1 MTFQTIGIIRYTGNE
16 PPNRRK
22 EMTQRV
28 TLGILLAIAL
38 SFSALAAEIP
48 VILPPN
54 TTAYTVTEVGVLT
67 VGIATLDWMS
77 LDFAAYTAGIL
88 AGLGYE
94 TRLVKGEGWVDGE
107 HTWVIV
113 GIPLAGQVAWVPVE
127 PSPDL
132 GKRQSIL
139 GTIPT
144 FTDGAGAM
152 WFESVYTSFA
162 TEVTLPANMPPVAGI
177 RVIPSL
183 GIVGQEVTFLGL
195 TSRDPDG
202 EIIRYKWDLGGLS
215 TSDTVTV
222 RFIFTAAGTYT
233 ISLTVTDSRGAK
245 TTTSISYRV
254 KEPKDSTPSSGG
266 GCGCGG

>member
-1 MTFQTIGIIRYTGNE
+1 MTR
-16 PPNRRK
+16 
-22 EMTQRV
+22 RV
-28 TLGILLAIAL
+28 TLGILLVIAL

-54 TTAYTVTEVGVLT
+54 TTAYTVTEVAALT
-67 VGIATLDWMS
+67 AGIATLREVLSDYAYGSYRYFDPADDWMS
-77 LDFAAYTAGIL
+77 SDFAAYTAGTL
-88 AGLGYE
+88 ASLGYE
-94 TRLVKGEGWVDGE
+94 MRLVKGEGWVDGE

-113 GIPLAGQVAWVPVE
+113 GIPLVGQVAWVPVE
-127 PSPDL
+127 ASPSL

-139 GTIPT
+139 GTIPS

-152 WFESVYTSFA
+152 WFESAYTSFA
-162 TEVTLPANMPPVAGI
+162 AEVTLPANLPSIAAI
-177 RVIPSL
+177 RVISSS
-183 GIVGQEVTFLGL
+183 GIVGQEVTFLGV
-195 TSRDPDG
+195 TSRDPGG

-215 TSDTVTV
+215 TSEAVTV
-222 RFIFTAAGTYT
+222 RYIFTAAGTYT

-266 GCGCGG
+266 GCGCGD

>member
-1 MTFQTIGIIRYTGNE
+1 M
-16 PPNRRK
+16 
-22 EMTQRV
+22 
-28 TLGILLAIAL
+28 AL
-38 SFSALAAEIP
+38 SFFALAAEIP

-54 TTAYTVTEVGVLT
+54 TTAYTATEVSVLT
-67 VGIATLDWMS
+67 AGIATLREVLSDYAYGSYQYFDPTDWMS
-77 LDFAAYTAGIL
+77 FDFAAYTAGIL
-88 AGLGYE
+88 AGMGYE

-127 PSPDL
+127 ASPGL

-139 GTIPT
+139 GTIPS

-152 WFESVYTSFA
+152 WFESGYTSFA
-162 TEVTLPANMPPVAGI
+162 AEVTLPANMPPIAAI
-177 RVIPSL
+177 RVVPSL
-183 GIVGQEVTFLGL
+183 GIVGQEVTFLGV

-202 EIIRYKWDLGGLS
+202 QIIRYKWDLGGLS
-215 TSDTVTV
+215 TSEAVTV
-222 RFIFTAAGTYT
+222 RHIFTAAGTYT

-254 KEPKDSTPSSGG
+254 KEPKDPTPASGG

>member
-1 MTFQTIGIIRYTGNE
+1 MR
-16 PPNRRK
+16 
-22 EMTQRV
+22 RV

-38 SFSALAAEIP
+38 SFSALAAEVP

-54 TTAYTVTEVGVLT
+54 TTAYTVTEVAALT
-67 VGIATLDWMS
+67 ARIATLREVLSDYAYGSYRYFDPTDWMS
-77 LDFAAYTAGIL
+77 FDFSAYTAGTL

-94 TRLVKGEGWVDGE
+94 ARLVKGEGWVDGE

-113 GIPLAGQVAWVPVE
+113 GIPLTGQVAWVPVE
-127 PSPDL
+127 ASPDL

-139 GTIPT
+139 GTIPI

-152 WFESVYTSFA
+152 WFESAYTSFA
-162 TEVTLPANMPPVAGI
+162 AEVILPANMLPIAAI
-177 RVIPSL
+177 RVNPSS
-183 GIVGQEVTFLGL
+183 GIVGQEVTFLGV
-195 TSRDPDG
+195 TSRDPDPDG

-215 TSDTVTV
+215 TSEAATV
-222 RFIFTAAGTYT
+222 RFTFAAAGTYT

-245 TTTSISYRV
+245 TATSINYRV
-254 KEPKDSTPSSGG
+254 KDPKDPTPPGG

>member
-1 MTFQTIGIIRYTGNE
+1 MT
-16 PPNRRK
+16 RRA
-22 EMTQRV
+22 
-28 TLGILLAIAL
+28 TLGILLAIA
-38 SFSALAAEIP
+38 FSLFAFAAEIP

-54 TTAYTVTEVGVLT
+54 TTSYTVTEVAALT
-67 VGIATLDWMS
+67 AGIARLHEILSDYTYGSYRYFDSTDWMS
-77 LDFAAYTAGIL
+77 LDFAAYTAGTL
-88 AGLGYE
+88 ASLGYE
-94 TRLVKGEGWVDGE
+94 TRLVKGEGWVDSE
-107 HTWVIV
+107 HTWVVV
-113 GIPLAGQVAWVPVE
+113 GILLAGQVAWVPVE

-139 GTIPT
+139 GTIPS

-162 TEVTLPANMPPVAGI
+162 AEVALSANLPPIAGI

-215 TSDTVTV
+215 TSEAVTV
-222 RFIFTAAGTYT
+222 RYIFTAAGTYT

-254 KEPKDSTPSSGG
+254 KEPKDSTPPSSG

>member
-1 MTFQTIGIIRYTGNE
+1 
-16 PPNRRK
+16 
-22 EMTQRV
+22 MTQRV
-28 TLGILLAIAL
+28 TLGILLAIVL
-38 SFSALAAEIP
+38 SLSAFAAEIP

-54 TTAYTVTEVGVLT
+54 TTAYTVTEVAAIT
-67 VGIATLDWMS
+67 AGIARLREALSDYTYGSYRYFDPTDWMS
-77 LDFAAYTAGIL
+77 FNFAAYTAGTL

-94 TRLVKGEGWVDGE
+94 ARLVKGEGWVDGE

-113 GIPLAGQVAWVPVE
+113 GISLAGQVAWVPVE

-139 GTIPT
+139 GTIPS

-152 WFESVYTSFA
+152 WFKSVYTSFA
-162 TEVTLPANMPPVAGI
+162 AEVILPANLLPIAAI
-177 RVIPSL
+177 RVVPSS
-183 GIVGQEVTFLGL
+183 GVVGQEVTFLGL

-215 TSDTVTV
+215 TSKAVTV
-222 RFIFTAAGTYT
+222 RHIFTTAGTYT

-245 TTTSISYRV
+245 TTTSINYRV
-254 KEPKDSTPSSGG
+254 KEPKDSPPPSGG